1 MPISDDYVT
10 VAERL
15 AIFKEKYPDGSLR
28 PLNPDKPY
36 DIIQLGDKMFVVVV
50 AAAYRNPDDKAAG
63 VGMAWEPIPAAQS
76 GLRGSELMVC
86 ETSAW
91 GRAIV
96 AALAADT
103 KRSVA
108 SADEVVNRGGGAVSA
123 EKVSTMFPK
132 SKVVPSPA
140 RPPSAGGGTATQKQ
154 VKFIERLADERGMSP
169 VEAASG
175 FVGRDLGDLT
185 ELTAKEASTVIDSLM
200 NDTAPPASKQPA
212 GKRQPTLDEEP
223 F

>member
-15 AIFKEKYPDGSLR
+15 AIFKDKYPEGSLR
-28 PLNPDKPY
+28 PLNPEKPY

-50 AAAYRNPDDKAAG
+50 AAAYRNAEDKAAG
-63 VGMAWEPIPAAQS
+63 VGMAWEQIPALQS

-108 SADEVVNRGGGAVSA
+108 SADEVINRGGGMTV

-154 VKFIERLADERGMSP
+154 VNFIERLAKERGLTP

-175 FVGRDLGDLT
+175 FIGRELGDLS
-185 ELTAKEASTVIDSLM
+185 ELTAKEASTVIDSFM
-200 NDTAPPASKQPA
+200 NDSAPPAAKQPA
-212 GKRQPTLDEEP
+212 PKRPPTLDEEP